1 MRAMK
6 RENTFQRARFDGSQR
21 QRGGWRGLERASGW
35 LATGLC
41 SLVGW
46 WVMLSLTPVAA
57 ASPPARARVAWVLHV
72 SDGDTL
78 WVQSD
83 HDGEAL
89 KLRLAGI
96 DAPEL
101 CQPWGQQ
108 AWRALQARLQGQ
120 RVQVVTGR
128 LDSYGR
134 WLAQVWHQGQDVGGW
149 MVAQGHAWSP
159 HYKGLPGP
167 YDEWQRRAQWLR
179 LGLFAHPLGLMPPRE
194 FRRWHGAC

>member
-1 MRAMK
+1 MK
-6 RENTFQRARFDGSQR
+6 KSVVFEFSFGQWRWLQAR
-21 QRGGWRGLERASGW
+21 QRLCARCGVSWRYRSWVWVLLMSLMSGP
-35 LATGLC
+35 LAGP
-41 SLVGW
+41 S
-46 WVMLSLTPVAA
+46 
-57 ASPPARARVAWVLHV
+57 ARARSAVVLHV

-78 WVQSD
+78 WVQPE

-108 AWRALQARLQGQ
+108 AWRVLQMRLEGQ

-128 LDSYGR
+128 QDTYGR

-149 MVAQGHAWSP
+149 MVAQGYAWSP
-159 HYKGLPGP
+159 SFKGLPGP
-167 YDEWQRRAQWLR
+167 YDAWQRRAQWLR